1 MYYLGIDAGGTKC
14 SARLTDKS
22 GAIIGTGLSGPAN
35 MRLGVDTVF
44 NSIMACSTQAIAQ
57 AGLDETSTKKI
68 RAGMGI
74 AGIGRKGAQE
84 ELTAKGFPFA
94 KTSIDS
100 DANIAN
106 LGAHSGGD
114 GGTVTIGTGSIAIG
128 RVGGKNIRMGGY
140 GFPISDEGSGAY
152 IGLQAIRITLRAS
165 DGRVDHSD
173 LTKTLFDKYGRETAA
188 IVDWMD
194 IASATEYA
202 VLAPMVVEAAEA
214 GDFHGRL
221 ITNHSAWHIE
231 MMIRGLY
238 KVGIERCTLAGG
250 LAPRLEPW
258 LAPDIRMKLVP
269 PYGDTLDGAL
279 WLARQS

>member
-1 MYYLGIDAGGTKC
+1 MFFIRNQYIF
-14 SARLTDKS
+14 KS
-22 GAIIGTGLSGPAN
+22 FFCFVL
-35 MRLGVDTVF
+35 
-44 NSIMACSTQAIAQ
+44 Q
-57 AGLDETSTKKI
+57 
-68 RAGMGI
+68 
-74 AGIGRKGAQE
+74 
-84 ELTAKGFPFA
+84 GFPFA

-173 LTKTLFDKYGRETAA
+173 LTNTLFDKYGRETAA

-194 IASATEYA
+194 KASATEYA

-258 LAPDIRMKLVP
+258 LAPDIRMKLVA